1 MSNEGNE
8 EQQDEYVPE
17 KDAQKRII
25 ARKKRRKE
33 YTGWENMSKE
43 EEDEDEYEPDRDAE
57 KRIIEKREKK
67 GKKDANGKQ

>member
-33 YTGWENMSKE
+33 YTG
-43 EEDEDEYEPDRDAE
+43 
-57 KRIIEKREKK
+57 
-67 GKKDANGKQ
+67 